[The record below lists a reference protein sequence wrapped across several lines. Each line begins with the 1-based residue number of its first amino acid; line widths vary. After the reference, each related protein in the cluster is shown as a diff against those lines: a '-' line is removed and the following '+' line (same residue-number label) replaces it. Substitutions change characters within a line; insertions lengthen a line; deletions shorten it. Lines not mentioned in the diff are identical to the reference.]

1 MIDMMRLGS
10 MLIVLSTLLAVSC
23 RHEGLP
29 GTMDEV
35 PQAAITAE
43 TLYRSIDC
51 PTDRIDPH
59 ARWLDSPQQWRQFWE
74 TQHQYDLEGKPPFMP
89 KVDFAS
95 QGVLWVHM
103 GRQPTGGYALEL
115 ADPPYRVVDEML
127 SIYVNWT
134 TPPDGAAVIQMITA
148 PCMLLK
154 ISKGGYRSIEI
165 VDQKGGVQLSIDI
178 PTTVD

>member
-1 MIDMMRLGS
+1 
-10 MLIVLSTLLAVSC
+10 MLMVLATLLALSC
-23 RHEGLP
+23 RYEGVP

-51 PTDRIDPH
+51 LTDRTDPH

-74 TQHQYDLEGKPPFMP
+74 TQHQHHVEGKPPAMP

-95 QGVLWVHM
+95 QGVLLIHM

-115 ADPPYRVVDEML
+115 ADPPCRVVDETL

-134 TPPDGAAVIQMITA
+134 LPPVGTAVIQMITA

-154 ISKGGYRSIEI
+154 LSKGNYRSIEI
-165 VDQKGGVQLSIDI
+165 VDQSGGVKASVDI